1 MEVVVMLQMQDVQA
15 VLKRADAHTLS
26 LYLTIDPSL
35 PENQAANPGWR
46 TWAKNRLR
54 DIDHQV
60 SAGEDLLWPGLRQR
74 AERFL
79 EDYIPAARGLA
90 LLLGESLEEVYE
102 LPVAFP
108 NRAAYG
114 PPLITPLLWALDEYE
129 TYLVAMVDRSEARF
143 FTTRLGQVQF
153 EDSMELTFDT
163 RAWRVKTAMP
173 SGVGIG
179 RGSAVDEFQDR
190 KVEHQNS
197 LYRDVAVQIAELMT
211 AQGARRLV
219 LTGSEQSIHAVLNRL
234 PEAAAQAVVAL
245 LPIPMRHT
253 THEVM
258 NAILPAA
265 LDYER
270 RQESQLV
277 EEMIGLAKAGGRAA
291 LGRVA
296 VLQALERGQ
305 VEKLVMPWPV
315 EQTAEDTDVPL
326 RVLLNGGTVELVHG
340 AAAERVK
347 AEGGLIAQLYYA
359 LHQ

>member
-1 MEVVVMLQMQDVQA
+1 MLQIQDVQA
-15 VLKRADAHTLS
+15 LLKRADARTLS
-26 LYLTIDPSL
+26 LYLAIDLSL

-46 TWAKNRLR
+46 TWAKNHLR
-54 DIDHQV
+54 EINHQV
-60 SAGEDLLWPGLRQR
+60 SDAEDLLWPLLRQQ

-79 EDYIPAARGLA
+79 DDYIPAAKGLA
-90 LLLGESLEEVYE
+90 LLLGESLEAIYE

-153 EDSMELTFDT
+153 EDSMELAFDT
-163 RAWRVKTAMP
+163 HTWRVKTAMP

-190 KVEHQNS
+190 KVERQNS
-197 LYRDVAVQIAELMT
+197 LYRDVAAQIGELMT
-211 AQGARRLV
+211 THGARRLV
-219 LTGSEQSIHAVLNRL
+219 LAGSEQSIHAVLNRL
-234 PEAAAQAVVAL
+234 PEGAAQAVVTL
-245 LPIPMRHT
+245 LPLPMRYT

-270 RQESQLV
+270 RQEAQLV
-277 EEMIGLAKAGGRAA
+277 EDVVGLAKAGGRAA

-305 VEKLVMPWPV
+305 VEMLVMPWPL
-315 EQTAEDTDVPL
+315 EETAEDADVPR

-347 AEGGLIAQLYYA
+347 AEGGMIARLYYA
-359 LHQ
+359 PHQ

>member
-1 MEVVVMLQMQDVQA
+1 MLQIHDVQA
-15 VLKRADAHTLS
+15 LLKRADAHTLS

-46 TWAKNRLR
+46 TWAKNHLR

-60 SAGEDLLWPGLRQR
+60 AAEDLLWPGLRQR

-79 EDYIPAARGLA
+79 DDTIPAAKGLA
-90 LLLGESLEEVYE
+90 LLLGESLEAVYE
-102 LPVAFP
+102 LPFGIP

-129 TYLVAMVDRSEARF
+129 TYLVAMVDRAEARF

-179 RGSAVDEFQDR
+179 HGGRSNAVDEFQDR
-190 KVEHQNS
+190 VVEHQNN
-197 LYRDVAVQIAELMT
+197 LYRDVAAQITELM
-211 AQGARRLV
+211 ASQGARRLV
-219 LTGSEQSIHAVLNRL
+219 LTGSEQSMHAVLNRL
-234 PEAAAQAVVAL
+234 AEAAAQAVVAL
-245 LPIPMRHT
+245 LPIPMRHS

-258 NAILPAA
+258 NAILPVA
-265 LDYER
+265 LDHER
-270 RQESQLV
+270 RQESELV
-277 EEMIGLAKAGGRAA
+277 EDLVGLAKAGGRAA

-305 VEKLVMPWPV
+305 VERLVMPWPGD
-315 EQTAEDTDVPL
+315 EAAEDADVPL
-326 RVLLNGGTVELVHG
+326 RVLLKGGEVELVHG
-340 AAAERVK
+340 AAAERVQ

-359 LHQ
+359 PQH